1 MFGTGES
8 NLKSVVARKDFRRAG
23 DLKIA
28 LFDELL
34 KNVCAPAQARFD
46 LRQGVLA
53 IGALHHEV
61 ADALQ

>member
-1 MFGTGES
+1 LFGTGKS
-8 NLKSVVARKDFRRAG
+8 NLKSVVARKDCRGAG

-28 LFDELL
+28 LLDELL
-34 KNVCAPAQARFD
+34 ENVRARAQARFD

-61 ADALQ
+61 GGALQ